1 MMLCIAVCFL
11 ALNPARG
18 GAAENC
24 KVCHRVTLKGIHA
37 ALPCLS
43 CHLSESVT
51 LANPAAGAGRAAG
64 CVGCHQGYAGLFD
77 GAMATRKG
85 EKAFVDRSIGALDPG
100 FFKNKCASCHLAS
113 CTDCHGGSGHDL
125 ARANDKSCFTCH
137 KGYFVGTDYY
147 GMAPR
152 EDSLR
157 YQRGEIAYGETYLKM
172 TPDVHAEAGIKCG
185 ACHSMASL
193 VAGAKSSKSCLD
205 CHKVNLK
212 VIEHRISAHLEKMEC
227 SACHSAWA
235 AQEYGTFYL
244 RFAGGRSQED
254 YWLRDNAAL
263 GGDPGNPA
271 ATGNAG
277 NAGNSRNAGNYLKSA
292 YLRKQDAPPLGIN
305 GRGKVSPI
313 RPQFLL
319 YFSDIRG
326 DRPVGSWPGGADLM
340 ENRLLAAEWRAFF
353 PHTVR
358 RGTVMCEG
366 CHDNP
371 RRYLME
377 SPGDRIYQLQA
388 DGMTLQSFW
397 DRTGQRV
404 SNGDFLPVA
413 RYLQLKNKSAAY
425 RRAYLEKWQTLINH
439 VENSS
444 AP

>member
-1 MMLCIAVCFL
+1 VRLLMLCTVACFL
-11 ALNPARG
+11 ALNPAEG

-24 KVCHRVTLKGIHA
+24 KDCHRITLKGIHA
-37 ALPCLS
+37 GLACLS
-43 CHLSESVT
+43 CHLSESAT
-51 LANPAAGAGRAAG
+51 LGDPAAGGTRAAG
-64 CVGCHQGYAGLFD
+64 CVGCHRGYAGLFD

-85 EKAFVDRSIGALDPG
+85 EKLFVERSIGGLDTG
-100 FFKNKCASCHLAS
+100 FFQNRCGSCHLAS

-125 ARANDKSCFTCH
+125 APASDRSCFACH

-157 YQRGEIAYGETYLKM
+157 YQRGELAYGETYLKM
-172 TPDVHAEAGIKCG
+172 TPDVHAEAGITCG

-193 VAGAKSSKSCLD
+193 VAGAKSSKTCLD
-205 CHKVNLK
+205 CHTLSRKV
-212 VIEHRISAHLEKMEC
+212 VEHRISAHLDKMEC
-227 SACHSAWA
+227 SACHSAWTP
-235 AQEYGTFYL
+235 QEYGTFYL
-244 RFAGGRSQED
+244 RFTDSPSQEE
-254 YWLRDNAAL
+254 YELR
-263 GGDPGNPA
+263 GGLVKSG
-271 ATGNAG
+271 TGGNAG
-277 NAGNSRNAGNYLKSA
+277 NPGGADNYLKSA
-292 YLRKQDAPPLGIN
+292 YLRKQDAPPLGVN
-305 GRGKVSPI
+305 ARGKVSPI
-313 RPQFLL
+313 RPEFLL
-319 YFSDIRG
+319 YFSDIRN
-326 DRPVGSWPGGADLM
+326 DRPVGSWPSGAQSGAL

-388 DGMTLQSFW
+388 DGMTLGSFW
-397 DRTGQRV
+397 DRTGQKV
-404 SNGDFLPVA
+404 ANGGFLPVA
-413 RYLQLKNKSAAY
+413 RYLQLARRSPAY
-425 RRAYLEKWQTLINH
+425 QRAYLEKWQSLINH